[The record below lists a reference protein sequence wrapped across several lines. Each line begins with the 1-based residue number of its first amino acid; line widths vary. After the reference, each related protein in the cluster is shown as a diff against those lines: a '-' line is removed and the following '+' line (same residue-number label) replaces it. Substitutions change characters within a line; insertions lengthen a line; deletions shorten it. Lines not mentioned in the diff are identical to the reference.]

1 MRGACGPQ
9 SSAAAVLVADYLP
22 STADALWGPL
32 AAVAPRTPPGAD
44 GCEGDYLAAERTKIC
59 GG

>member
-1 MRGACGPQ
+1 M
-9 SSAAAVLVADYLP
+9 LVADYLP